1 MPVVD
6 TTQSFATGDTVTSTT
21 LNNIMDQS
29 IFVAGAV
36 VSGSGLAITAGG
48 QITTSNI
55 PGANITS
62 GTITGGVS
70 GKIANNTITD
80 LNVSPTAAI
89 SPSKLGSGALTAT
102 ATVTTANIVDASIT
116 APKLNGAQT
125 GTAPIFGVRAWVNFD
140 GTTTANISGTAVR
153 NALSTTATI
162 TITNHGLLT
171 GHRVYIDFG
180 ATITDTSYTITK
192 VDNNTFTIVTG
203 ASTAATT
210 TATVVLVTIRAGGN
224 VSCVS
229 RSGTGNFWINFT
241 VAMPNA
247 FYAGACSTNNTGQPR
262 FAALNRAD
270 STNQYAKFE
279 TEDGQPLPF
288 SFDENSVIIVG

>member
-6 TTQSFATGDTVTSTT
+6 TTQLFETGDTVTSTT

-36 VSGSGLAITAGG
+36 VSSSGLDITAGG
-48 QITTSNI
+48 QMTIADNGLPGGKITN
-55 PGANITS
+55 
-62 GTITGGVS
+62 GTISGGTG

-80 LNVSPTAAI
+80 LNISSSAAI
-89 SPSKLGSGALTAT
+89 SGSKLANNAI
-102 ATVTTANIVDASIT
+102 TTIKITDSSIT

-125 GTAPIFGVRAWVNFD
+125 GTAPIFGVRAWVDFN
-140 GTTTANISGTAVR
+140 GITTENISGTAVR
-153 NALSTTATI
+153 NAGSTTATI

-171 GHRVYIDFG
+171 GHMVYINFA
-180 ATITDTSYTITK
+180 ATITDSSYNITK
-192 VDNNTFTIVTG
+192 VDNNTFTIVTS
-203 ASTAATT
+203 ASTEATT
-210 TATVVLVTIRAGGN
+210 TATVVLVSIRGQGN

-229 RSGTGNFWINFT
+229 RASTGVFLINFT

-247 FYAGACSTNNTGQPR
+247 FYAGSCSCNNTGQPR
-262 FAALNRAD
+262 FAALNRTD
-270 STNQYAKFE
+270 STRQYAKLE

-288 SFDENSVIIVG
+288 NTAENSVIIVG

>member
-48 QITTSNI
+48 QMTTSNI

-62 GTITGGVS
+62 GTITGGAG
-70 GKIANNTITD
+70 GKIANDTITD

-102 ATVTTANIVDASIT
+102 ATVTTSNIVDASIT
-116 APKLNGAQT
+116 APKLDGAQT
-125 GTAPIFGVRAWVNFD
+125 GTAPVFGVRAWVNFD
-140 GTTTANISGTAVR
+140 GTTTANISGTLVR
-153 NALSTTATI
+153 IAGSNTATI

-171 GHRVYIDFG
+171 GHYVYIDFA
-180 ATITDTSYTITK
+180 ATLTDGNFTVTK

-203 ASTAATT
+203 NTTAVTT
-210 TATVVLVTIRAGGN
+210 TATVVLVTIRDSGN

-229 RSGTGNFWINFT
+229 RPTTGVFLINFT

-247 FYAGACSTNNTGQPR
+247 NYAGVCNTGNVGAPR
-262 FAALNRAD
+262 TAAIARSS
-270 STNQYAKFE
+270 STAQYARLE
-279 TEDGQPLPF
+279 TDNAANVPANF
-288 SFDENSVIIVG
+288 SENSVIIVG